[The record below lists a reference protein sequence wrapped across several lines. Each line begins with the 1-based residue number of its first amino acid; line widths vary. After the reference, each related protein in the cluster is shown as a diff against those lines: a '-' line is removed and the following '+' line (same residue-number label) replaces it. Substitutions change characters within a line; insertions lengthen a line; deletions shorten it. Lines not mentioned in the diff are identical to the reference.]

1 VVNLID
7 VFLVIIAALLLAVAQ
22 SPANPF
28 SAEQVTVI
36 KNPGKENM
44 EIIVKDGQK
53 IEHYQASGEIGE
65 GQGAKAGVAYKL
77 KDGSMVYVPE
87 PARRPRPLRN
97 PPPRATAP
105 RYSRPGHM
113 AMARTVQGPSHHFSG
128 GLVMNTAR
136 APRRIHRRPRLAS
149 HRLRRQ

>member
-1 VVNLID
+1 MSAHPAQQAAYQRRRNLLDDSDEDDPILSVVNLID

-87 PARRPRPLRN
+87 PGATSA
-97 PPPRATAP
+97 PP
-105 RYSRPGHM
+105 
-113 AMARTVQGPSHHFSG
+113 
-128 GLVMNTAR
+128 
-136 APRRIHRRPRLAS
+136 
-149 HRLRRQ
+149 